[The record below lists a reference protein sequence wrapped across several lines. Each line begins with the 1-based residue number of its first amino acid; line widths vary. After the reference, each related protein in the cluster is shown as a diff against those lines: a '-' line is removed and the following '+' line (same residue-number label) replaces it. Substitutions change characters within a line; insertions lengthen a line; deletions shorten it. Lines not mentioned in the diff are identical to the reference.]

1 MIENGAKEKDLRAK
15 IAGGASMFN
24 FADSKVNMDIGARN
38 SLAVKDILK
47 ARKIPIDSEEIGGT
61 KGRTI
66 TFDTVTGELYVKT
79 VGEGIKII

>member
-1 MIENGAKEKDLRAK
+1 
-15 IAGGASMFN
+15 
-24 FADSKVNMDIGARN
+24 MDIGARN
-38 SLAVKDILK
+38 SLAVKGILK